1 MWVLR
6 QTHENF
12 LSVHVLNLSHF
23 TCRVE
28 GHLAPL
34 MLRVKCHEVAFGC
47 CLPHSEG
54 GSRRDIF
61 SDINPNTWEIELTA
75 AARMDGG
82 EYDTPRESRARA
94 AGEELWR
101 QSASLAPLPLYLP
114 LCLFRL
120 NCRCQNVA

>member
-1 MWVLR
+1 MRCGYLDKYM
-6 QTHENF
+6 TNF
-12 LSVHVLNLSHF
+12 LSFDVLKLPHF
-23 TCRVE
+23 TCRVK

-34 MLRVKCHEVAFGC
+34 RLRVKCHEVAFGC

-54 GSRRDIF
+54 GGGREGRRRDIF

-101 QSASLAPLPLYLP
+101 QSASLAPLPLHLP
-114 LCLFRL
+114 PSLSS
-120 NCRCQNVA
+120 